1 GKNSKLARKK
11 DKHPEVKFLPRQY
24 R

>member
-1 GKNSKLARKK
+1 KNSKLARKK

>member
-1 GKNSKLARKK
+1 NSKLARKK